1 VTNCAYEISRA
12 PMSFGLVGSQYR
24 VKELDPAPSRAKP
37 PAPVLTPPATCG
49 GKGDSC
55 PRDAG

>member
-1 VTNCAYEISRA
+1 
-12 PMSFGLVGSQYR
+12 MSFGLVGSQYR